1 MSREERQLLA
11 QTLGMASREAT
22 RASAAMDEAVVAF
35 MGINATDGR
44 ACDVLDQYGD
54 LTAGDLA
61 EHLGLTTGAVTTL
74 IDRLERVGMV
84 ERVRDASDRRRV
96 IVRATDASREILAAI
111 YTPYKQAWV
120 ALGSSF
126 SDDEMRA
133 ARTFQRM
140 ATDLNLAFAGLLRD
154 AEPSRT
160 ATNEERARAAAARIA
175 SFDFSTLRLRRGD
188 GE

>member
-1 MSREERQLLA
+1 
-11 QTLGMASREAT
+11 
-22 RASAAMDEAVVAF
+22 MDDAVVAF

-84 ERVRDASDRRRV
+84 ERIRDASDRRRV
-96 IVRATDASREILAAI
+96 IVRSTAESREIFAAI
-111 YTPYKQAWV
+111 YTPFKQAWV
-120 ALGSSF
+120 ELGSSLT
-126 SDDEMRA
+126 DEEMRA

-140 ATDLNLAFAGLLRD
+140 ATDLNAAFARALREV
-154 AEPSRT
+154 EPPRT
-160 ATNEERARAAAARIA
+160 ATNEERARAAADRIA
-175 SFDFSTLRLRRGD
+175 NFDVSALRLRRGD
-188 GE
+188 DE